1 MTTEAE
7 AIVSQTQT
15 EIKLLEENVTKS
27 KQKFDE
33 ITATIAVI
41 KQKVFYILFQ
51 IKDHNNVMDKMKQ
64 EQQDIQRKYDDSKKE
79 YDRLKENEKI
89 LEQNCRVSKS
99 NVFFNY

>member
-41 KQKVFYILFQ
+41 KQKVFYILF
-51 IKDHNNVMDKMKQ
+51 
-64 EQQDIQRKYDDSKKE
+64 
-79 YDRLKENEKI
+79 
-89 LEQNCRVSKS
+89 
-99 NVFFNY
+99 